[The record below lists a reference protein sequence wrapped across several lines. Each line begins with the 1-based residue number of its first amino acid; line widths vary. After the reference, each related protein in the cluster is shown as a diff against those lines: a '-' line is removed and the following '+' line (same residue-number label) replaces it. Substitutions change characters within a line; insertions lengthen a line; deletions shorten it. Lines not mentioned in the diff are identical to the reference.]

1 MRKLAIAALAGLTI
15 AGGLGMATSGSAQP
29 YRYYSPYDHSW
40 HYTHDRD
47 RYDAYRDRDR
57 DDDGYRDRDGAALA
71 GAVLGS
77 LLGSDTGF
85 YDRAPV
91 DRFGPDPNGMIAPDG
106 HRIKCRLRTNWDT
119 YRDAYVTRRVCW

>member
-1 MRKLAIAALAGLTI
+1 MRKLTIAALAGLTI
-15 AGGLGMATSGSAQP
+15 AGGLGLATSGSAQP

-40 HYTHDRD
+40 HYS
-47 RYDAYRDRDR
+47 YSRDRDY
-57 DDDGYRDRDGAALA
+57 DDDDYYRDRDGSALA

-85 YDRAPV
+85 YNRAPV
-91 DRFGPDPNGMIAPDG
+91 DRYGPDPNGMIAPDG